1 MLLIA
6 PAQSRIHKKSCHHPG
21 ERMTYAHAILMI
33 ATGDWIEPPVWL
45 RLLCDAD
52 MRYLYPK
59 LRERFAEGIVLR
71 PDGIV
76 GDTTTPTTPAR

>member
-1 MLLIA
+1 
-6 PAQSRIHKKSCHHPG
+6 
-21 ERMTYAHAILMI
+21 MTYAHAILMI

-59 LRERFAEGIVLR
+59 LRERFAEGIVL
-71 PDGIV
+71 V
-76 GDTTTPTTPAR
+76 GDTTTPTTSA